1 MINYYRLDK
10 KSFNDV
16 YGGKAQIAY
25 EICKK
30 EKGIVT
36 CGSRDSVQVL
46 TFAQMC
52 DKINI
57 PCYIHIPKGKQTET
71 IEKLEKTNANIIYE
85 KVGYNNVLNSHA
97 KLNAENLNYKF
108 IPLGMIGCEEAKKII
123 MNNTKQLL
131 IDFPETKRIVTVIGS
146 GTTMIGIC
154 EYLNYIK
161 SDIPVLGILVGIDST
176 KNIAKNTTYKY
187 YNIIKSEYKYQD
199 KIKHEFLNSTYEAKC
214 VEYLEEGDTLYVV
227 AK

>member
-57 PCYIHIPKGKQTET
+57 PCYIHIPKGKETE
-71 IEKLEKTNANIIYE
+71 IIKELKNTNANIVYE
-85 KVGYNNVLNSHA
+85 KVGYNNVLNAHA
-97 KLNAENLNYKF
+97 RLNAENFNYKF
-108 IPLGMIGCEEAKKII
+108 IPLGMIGCEEAKNII
-123 MNNTKQLL
+123 MKNTEQLL
-131 IDFPETKRIVTVIGS
+131 LNYPETKRIVTVVGS

-154 EYLNYIK
+154 EYLNSIN
-161 SDIPVLGILVGIDST
+161 SNIPVLGVLVGMDST
-176 KNIAKNTTYKY
+176 KNINKNTTYKY
-187 YNIIKSEYKYQD
+187 YNLVKSKYKYQD
-199 KIKHEFLNSTYEAKC
+199 KVKHDFLNSIYEAKC
-214 VEYLEEGDTLYVV
+214 MEYLEDGDTLYVV

>member
-1 MINYYRLDK
+1 MSTL
-10 KSFNDV
+10 
-16 YGGKAQIAY
+16 
-25 EICKK
+25 K
-30 EKGIVT
+30 ELK
-36 CGSRDSVQVL
+36 D
-46 TFAQMC
+46 M
-52 DKINI
+52 
-57 PCYIHIPKGKQTET
+57 

-131 IDFPETKRIVTVIGS
+131 TDFPETKRIVTVIGS

-161 SDIPVLGILVGIDST
+161 SDTPVLGILVGMDST

-199 KIKHEFLNSTYEAKC
+199 KIKHEFLNPTYEAKC
-214 VEYLEEGDTLYVV
+214 VPYLKENDTLYVV
-227 AK
+227 A

>member
-1 MINYYRLDK
+1 MINYYRLDNK
-10 KSFNDV
+10 CYNGV
-16 YGGKAQIAY
+16 YGGKAEIAY
-25 EICKK
+25 NICKN

-57 PCYIHIPKGKQTET
+57 PCYVHIPKGKQTET

-108 IPLGMIGCEEAKKII
+108 IPLGMIGCEEAIDII
-123 MNNTKQLL
+123 GKNTKNLL
-131 IDFPETKRIVTVIGS
+131 LTFPETKRIVTCVGS
-146 GTTMIGIC
+146 GTTLIGIC
-154 EYLNYIK
+154 EYLNSIN
-161 SDIPVLGILVGIDST
+161 SSLPVIGISVGMDAT
-176 KNIAKNTTYKY
+176 KNILKNTNYKY
-187 YNIIKSEYKYQD
+187 YTIIKSSYKYTD
-199 KIKHEFLNSTYEAKC
+199 KIKHEFLNPTYEAKC
-214 VEYLEEGDTLYVV
+214 VPYLKESDTLYVV
-227 AK
+227 A